1 MSARISE
8 DRNEYPVFGA
18 MNIEKGQTS
27 GKLIDACLYILQKPK
42 GHGLES
48 WEKHLCNHGTVFGRS
63 FWRLQSTIDSL
74 YRKLAFAPGPPEHIH

>member
-48 WEKHLCNHGTVFGRS
+48 
-63 FWRLQSTIDSL
+63 
-74 YRKLAFAPGPPEHIH
+74 